1 MLLLGSLKLFWWLT
15 DITCGLCVFCFS
27 FLPLS
32 SYLFSF
38 LPFSHIFKSLKAFKS
53 ISVFSVLKFNSEGS
67 LCGFLFIQGAEYLV
81 CPFSLETPFSFG
93 TFSWMRLLIISFPFL
108 FSFSNS
114 FYWDDRPSWPIFWLS
129 HIFFAVF
136 HLFLLLYCCWV
147 FIYYHKLSYIKF
159 PRAFV
164 FGPCE

>member
-1 MLLLGSLKLFWWLT
+1 MAYRYYMWPVCVLFFLFTRPLIYSLFFPSLIFLNLWKLLRVYLFLAFWNLT
-15 DITCGLCVFCFS
+15 VRVPYVDFFS
-27 FLPLS
+27 FRVLNTWCALS
-32 SYLFSF
+32 VWKRL
-38 LPFSHIFKSLKAFKS
+38 
-53 ISVFSVLKFNSEGS
+53 
-67 LCGFLFIQGAEYLV
+67 
-81 CPFSLETPFSFG
+81 FG
-93 TFSWMRLLIISFPFL
+93 TFSWMRLLIISFWFL